1 MESYGNPTIMHWDHG
16 ESFFQTSRLQSWDFV
31 TTNSSAPRAI
41 GKGLEKVVLGDGYTP
56 SNLLSPEW
64 WPISPTELWGGR
76 ESHKAVV
83 LYGTRNYKD
92 HGSQARF
99 IRRWKKQRRG
109 RTVHHM
115 HCPSFGDGRNGNPH
129 GATLPAIANAWRMEY
144 TAYFGGR
151 KPHGMHLRI
160 TTGGFAEVAP
170 SWV

>member
-1 MESYGNPTIMHWDHG
+1 MCLEDSEHHAENEEYAHVAHHDEWAEDEFIDGLAHEGD
-16 ESFFQTSRLQSWDFV
+16 EDAAFVSDFETGATEIIQADEDLASAYSTYVEARRKLCEKYRARGFWPV
-31 TTNSSAPRAI
+31 TKGKGKYQK

-99 IRRWKKQRRG
+99 IRR
-109 RTVHHM
+109 
-115 HCPSFGDGRNGNPH
+115 
-129 GATLPAIANAWRMEY
+129 
-144 TAYFGGR
+144 
-151 KPHGMHLRI
+151 
-160 TTGGFAEVAP
+160 
-170 SWV
+170 